1 MKTYEEMTKS
11 VLKRVHENEAALKK
25 HRAVVMRTAVPVCTA
40 AVVGA
45 VSFSQ
50 FNNKIPTESGFIAG
64 GAGDNGGMTVSNTIG
79 ATMDESG
86 NISYIYENSEPAKV
100 DEPDYTSDNT
110 KVYTLT
116 DVEIKMFA
124 PTPDDLEKEA
134 CLPEAN
140 NIEKLSPEEAIQ
152 YYGVDIFA
160 PEKCIQN
167 CTTKFKGFALEKY
180 NDDMIY
186 DGNFVEYKIS
196 GDTVLALFRKQ
207 SKWVPSKE
215 YKTEDFA
222 GTEVMFFK
230 EDNEIRAFF
239 EINGTQITLLS
250 IDNMKNILNTIKA
263 FINSDEQLENPAV
276 NEIITPVITN
286 N

>member
-11 VLKRVHENEAALKK
+11 VLKRVHENEAAQKK
-25 HRAVVMRTAVPVCTA
+25 RRTVVLRTAVPVCTA
-40 AVVGA
+40 AAVVGA
-45 VSFSQ
+45 ISFNQ
-50 FNNKIPTESGFIAG
+50 FNKIPTESGFIAG
-64 GAGDNGGMTVSNTIG
+64 GAGDEGELTASRGGSTIG

-86 NISYIYENSEPAKV
+86 NISYIYENSEPAEV

-110 KVYTLT
+110 NVYNIPDL
-116 DVEIKMFA
+116 EFKMFA
-124 PTPDDLEKEA
+124 PAPEDLAKIGDLSEV
-134 CLPEAN
+134 N
-140 NIEKLSPEEAIQ
+140 NIEKLSPEEAMQ

-222 GTEVMFFK
+222 GTEVMFT
-230 EDNEIRAFF
+230 D
-239 EINGTQITLLS
+239 
-250 IDNMKNILNTIKA
+250 
-263 FINSDEQLENPAV
+263 V
-276 NEIITPVITN
+276 
-286 N
+286 